1 MDQDNLPNIS
11 IGDFAMDIL
20 KSMKNDPN
28 SLKPSLSEATLQNND
43 VPNLNKIKVSNEFVS
58 MITEAGKT
66 VKVTMPIKES
76 KEIKLEN
83 LVIKFSKLIIEAKLL
98 MEEMSLGTTSVGNL
112 GTSCKPAKPVIN
124 HKNKSNIL
132 TRLRN
137 LKNA

>member
-1 MDQDNLPNIS
+1 MDQDKLPDIS

-58 MITEAGKT
+58 MVTGGGKIL
-66 VKVTMPIKES
+66 KVPIPIKES
-76 KEIKLEN
+76 KEIQLES
-83 LVIKFSKLIIEAKLL
+83 LIIKFSKLIVEAKLL

-112 GTSCKPAKPVIN
+112 GTSCKPTKKL
-124 HKNKSNIL
+124 KNKSNIL
-132 TRLRN
+132 NRLRN